1 MKIIFSYKAEKQF
14 LKLDKSVQKQ
24 IQTFISKLKGLENP
38 RLRGK
43 ALVGNLLGLW
53 RYRVGDYRLL
63 CKILDEE
70 LFIVVVDVG
79 HRKRFMT
86 QIKILETF
94 KSSLPSKAVLHRL
107 QYNKPTDLRWF
118 VYDVDRSLICCTVL
132 KFLFSVNQVL
142 LQNQSI

>member
-63 CKILDEE
+63 CKIIDEE

-79 HRKRFMT
+79 HRK
-86 QIKILETF
+86 K
-94 KSSLPSKAVLHRL
+94 
-107 QYNKPTDLRWF
+107 
-118 VYDVDRSLICCTVL
+118 VYDA
-132 KFLFSVNQVL
+132 N
-142 LQNQSI
+142 